1 MLGGLLIGVASGL
14 TAVFFPAASE
24 AVIYVMMAVVLL
36 IRPRGLL
43 GEEGMMTLSAEQT
56 RKLIVLAAIWAA
68 LLFAPYWMVPL
79 GGYTALATRVLVLGL
94 AAMSVNFLLGFTGVL
109 SFGHAAY
116 FGLGAYGAGL
126 TLKFLAPS
134 TPLALLLGMLLG
146 GICGAMLGTLIV
158 RRRGVYFAMVTIA
171 FGQVFYYI
179 AFQWSSLT
187 GGDDGLR
194 GFSRQPLDFGLFKID
209 ILSNA
214 NNFYYFVLFCF
225 ALAVGAMGFILRSP
239 FGRTMIAIRENE
251 RRSRFLGIPVERHI
265 WIAFTLSCFFMGFA
279 GALYALVNNFAD
291 PRGLHYSQS
300 GDFVMMAVMGG
311 MRSFWGPLLGAAVFV
326 VLQDYLSSITVN
338 WMSFVGLLFVLVVLF
353 FPRGLLGI
361 PATEQGMNVLEI
373 RERQQAVRQ
382 SRGGARRVA
391 ERGERRVVRHHR
403 TERRRQDHVLQPDQR
418 VFSAD
423 LRHHRVRRP
432 RHHQALDP

>member
-1 MLGGLLIGVASGL
+1 MS
-14 TAVFFPAASE
+14 T
-24 AVIYVMMAVVLL
+24 
-36 IRPRGLL
+36 
-43 GEEGMMTLSAEQT
+43 EQI
-56 RKLIVLAAIWAA
+56 RKLAIMAAIWII
-68 LLFAPYWMVPL
+68 LLLAPYWMPPL

-94 AAMSVNFLLGFTGVL
+94 AAMSLNFLLGFTGVL
-109 SFGHAAY
+109 SFGHAAF

-126 TLKFLAPS
+126 TLKYLALS
-134 TPLALLLGMLLG
+134 TPLALVAGMLLG
-146 GICGAMLGTLIV
+146 GICGAVLGTLIV

-194 GFSRQPLDFGLFKID
+194 GFSRQPVNFGLFKLD
-209 ILSNA
+209 ILSSA
-214 NNFYYFVLFCF
+214 DQFYYFVLLCF
-225 ALAVGAMGFILRSP
+225 ALVVGLMGFILRSP

-251 RRSRFLGIPVERHI
+251 RRARFLGIPVERHI
-265 WIAFTLSCFFMGFA
+265 WIAFALSCFFMAFA

-311 MRSFWGPLLGAAVFV
+311 MRNFWGPLLGAAVFV

-353 FPRGLLGI
+353 FPRGLLGF
-361 PATEQGMNVLEI
+361 
-373 RERQQAVRQ
+373 
-382 SRGGARRVA
+382 
-391 ERGERRVVRHHR
+391 
-403 TERRRQDHVLQPDQR
+403 LQR
-418 VFSAD
+418 SKA
-423 LRHHRVRRP
+423 
-432 RHHQALDP
+432 

>member
-1 MLGGLLIGVASGL
+1 MIGQA
-14 TAVFFPAASE
+14 TA
-24 AVIYVMMAVVLL
+24 
-36 IRPRGLL
+36 
-43 GEEGMMTLSAEQT
+43 Q
-56 RKLIVLAAIWAA
+56 KLIVLALIWAA
-68 LLFAPYWMVPL
+68 LLFAPNWMPPL
-79 GGYTALATRVLVLGL
+79 GGYTALGTRVLVLGL

-126 TLKFLAPS
+126 SLKFLAPS
-134 TPLALLLGMLLG
+134 TSLALLMGMLLG
-146 GICGAMLGTLIV
+146 GLAGAILGTLIV

-194 GFSRQPLDFGLFKID
+194 GFSRQPLDFRFYSID

-225 ALAVGAMGFILRSP
+225 ALIVAVMAFILQSP
-239 FGRTMIAIRENE
+239 FGRTMLAIRENE
-251 RRSRFLGIPVERHI
+251 RRARFLGIPVERHI
-265 WIAFTLSCFFMGFA
+265 WIVFTLSCFFMGFA
-279 GALYALVNNFAD
+279 GALYALLNNFAD
-291 PRGLHYSQS
+291 PRGLHFSQS

-353 FPRGLLGI
+353 FPRGLLG
-361 PATEQGMNVLEI
+361 
-373 RERQQAVRQ
+373 
-382 SRGGARRVA
+382 
-391 ERGERRVVRHHR
+391 VVRPKG
-403 TERRRQDHVLQPDQR
+403 E
-418 VFSAD
+418 A
-423 LRHHRVRRP
+423 
-432 RHHQALDP
+432 

>member
-1 MLGGLLIGVASGL
+1 MTGQD
-14 TAVFFPAASE
+14 TA
-24 AVIYVMMAVVLL
+24 
-36 IRPRGLL
+36 
-43 GEEGMMTLSAEQT
+43 
-56 RKLIVLAAIWAA
+56 RKLIVLALIWAA
-68 LLFAPYWMVPL
+68 LLFAPYWMPPL
-79 GGYTALATRVLVLGL
+79 GGYTALGTRVLVLGL

-126 TLKFLAPS
+126 SLKYLAPS
-134 TPLALLLGMLLG
+134 TSMSLLMGMLLG
-146 GICGAMLGTLIV
+146 GLAGAILGTLIV

-194 GFSRQPLDFGLFKID
+194 GFSRQPLDLGFFSID

-225 ALAVGAMGFILRSP
+225 AIIVAVMAFILRSP
-239 FGRTMIAIRENE
+239 FGRTMLAIRENE
-251 RRSRFLGIPVERHI
+251 RRARFLGIPVERHI

-279 GALYALVNNFAD
+279 GALYALLNNFAD
-291 PRGLHYSQS
+291 PKGLHFSQS

-353 FPRGLLGI
+353 FPRGLLG
-361 PATEQGMNVLEI
+361 
-373 RERQQAVRQ
+373 
-382 SRGGARRVA
+382 
-391 ERGERRVVRHHR
+391 VVRPKS
-403 TERRRQDHVLQPDQR
+403 E
-418 VFSAD
+418 A
-423 LRHHRVRRP
+423 
-432 RHHQALDP
+432 